1 MSSQIHQNDIGTQLV
16 VTVLDDG
23 SPVDIG
29 LATDIEIILRKPD
42 NTTLTKPAVIYTNG
56 SDGKMAY
63 TTVDGDLDIVGNYK
77 IQGKVEI
84 NGGAY
89 YTSLG
94 SFKVHCNI

>member
-1 MSSQIHQNDIGTQLV
+1 MSNQIHQNDIGTRLV

-23 SPVDIG
+23 SAVDIST
-29 LATDIEIILRKPD
+29 ATSLQIILRKPD
-42 NTTLTKPAVIYTNG
+42 NTVLTKSAVIYNNG

-63 TTVDGDLDIVGNYK
+63 TTVDGDLDTLGNYK

-84 NGGAY
+84 DGGTY